1 MTKNA
6 WLLIILIYCFLLIG
20 LVTINGKILLLVIPL
35 LFYLAGGILYAPADL
50 QIKATRKVSSD
61 LIFQRKPAS
70 VMITVGNQGNSIDE
84 LLLEDTFAAPFTVS
98 DGNPRQILNFM
109 KDEQFNFEYSV
120 QGERGRYIS
129 AGVQAIA
136 TDHFNLFQDQQML
149 PIPVKLT
156 ILPEA
161 WRLRPVSIHPSNTRG
176 FAGPIPARI
185 SGSGVDFLGV
195 REYQIGDP
203 LRKINWRVS
212 TRHQQNLFTNEF
224 EQERIAD
231 VGLIL
236 DARQQLNLRYGGK
249 SLFEYSVMATAALAD
264 AFLKDGHRV
273 ALLVYGFGLDRV
285 YPGYGKVQL
294 RRILQALA
302 VARVGFN
309 YALESLNYLPTRLFP
324 AHSQLV
330 IVSPSQEGDLEA
342 FTRLRS
348 YGYEIMLVS
357 PDSVEFEKRSYPTEV
372 LRKSEVAFPLRFVRI
387 ERTLLLHQLR
397 RVGVRVVDWQ
407 VDQPLDNA
415 IHISLI
421 KQPLGRRMMSL

>member
-1 MTKNA
+1 M
-6 WLLIILIYCFLLIG
+6 IYALLLIG
-20 LVTINGKILLLVIPL
+20 LVTINGKLLLLALPL
-35 LFYLAGGILYAPADL
+35 VFYLGGGILYSPGVL
-50 QIKATRKVSSD
+50 QLKATRQVSSD
-61 LIFQRKPAS
+61 LVFQKKPAS
-70 VMITVGNQGNSIDE
+70 VRLTVSNQGEGLDE
-84 LLLEDTFAAPFTVS
+84 LLLEDTFAAPFTVNN
-98 DGNPRQILNFM
+98 GNPRQLLSFM
-109 KDEQFNFEYSV
+109 ADEQFNFEYTV

-136 TDHFNLFQDQQML
+136 TDHFNLFQEQQIL
-149 PIPVKLT
+149 SIPAKLT

-161 WRLRPVSIHPSNTRG
+161 WRLRPVAIRPSNTRG

-185 SGSGVDFLGV
+185 SGTGVDFLGV
-195 REYQIGDP
+195 REYKLGDP
-203 LRKINWRVS
+203 MRKINWRVS

-236 DARQQLNLRYGGK
+236 DARQQLNLRSSEG

-264 AFLKDGHRV
+264 AFLNDGHRV

-330 IVSPSQEGDLEA
+330 VVSPIQVGDLEA
-342 FTRLRS
+342 FVRLRS
-348 YGYEIMLVS
+348 FGYEIMLVS
-357 PDSVEFEKRSYPTEV
+357 PDPADFEARSYTPKDRMNSTI
-372 LRKSEVAFPLRFVRI
+372 SFPLRFVRI

-397 RVGVRVVDWQ
+397 RIGVRVVDWP

-415 IHISLI
+415 IHSSLI
-421 KQPLGRRMMSL
+421 KQPLGRRIMNL